1 MFTVRRWLSA
11 AATGGGGA
19 AARGGSA
26 AARGGRVPRIGE
38 LRTAREVLQVHERH
52 ALQMR
57 PVDVS
62 SCWSTLGKLI
72 RQHREECE
80 WMKAELRR
88 SKALAPLLDSM
99 LQKLPLFEPRS
110 VATAVYGLASVVS
123 ATRFAPDKRVWKAL
137 EARSADVSTEFNP
150 QELANTAYAFV
161 KAKHPAPALLDAIAA
176 EAAPRVRDFNAQDLA
191 NTAWAYATAQHA
203 APALLDAI
211 AAEAAPRVRDFKPQ
225 ELANTAWAYAA
236 ADHCSCEVLFG
247 RPVFVAHCDAT
258 QAAFLP
264 EDLCQLHQWQLWLEE
279 RGAAW
284 PRLPLPLAE
293 RCHAAFVAV
302 KGRPSRLQRQV
313 VAALKALGHE
323 PREEVRTPQGY
334 SLDAVVRIASRE
346 VAIEVD
352 GPSHFV
358 GRTHAP
364 TGATALKRR
373 QLRAAGWS
381 LVPVP
386 YWQWGAL
393 DATGQ
398 RELLLRELRNATEPK
413 EPKAETDPRVTKK
426 VRELLHKWGL
436 DESSLESCKP
446 TAYNGAKFGL
456 GDIAHLEPVKTK
468 KTKAA
473 PKAADVRD
481 GARSAELLDSSSSSG
496 SAEDGMD
503 NDRMKKRLLPAP
515 DGEDCEKQY
524 ASVESFRPCP
534 RI

>member
-11 AATGGGGA
+11 ATARGGRA
-19 AARGGSA
+19 AARGGGGSGAARDGSA
-26 AARGGRVPRIGE
+26 AAHGGSVPRIGE

-62 SCWSTLGKLI
+62 SCWSALGKLV
-72 RQHREECE
+72 RQSREECE

-110 VATAVYGLASVVS
+110 VATAVHGLASVVS
-123 ATRFAPDKRVWKAL
+123 ATRFAPDKRIWKAL
-137 EARSADVSTEFNP
+137 AARSEDVADKFNP
-150 QELANTAYAFV
+150 QELSNTAYAFV
-161 KAKHPAPALLDAIAA
+161 KAKQPAPALLDAIAA
-176 EAAPRVRDFNAQDLA
+176 EAAPRVRDFNAQNLA

-203 APALLDAI
+203 APGLLDAI
-211 AAEAAPRVRDFKPQ
+211 AAEAAPRVRDFNAQ
-225 ELANTAWAYAA
+225 GLAWAYAA
-236 ADHCSCEVLFG
+236 ADHSSCEVIFG
-247 RPVFVAHCDAT
+247 RPAFVAHCEAT

-264 EDLCQLHQWQLWLEE
+264 EHLRQLHQWQLWLEE

-293 RCHAAFVAV
+293 RCHAAFVAQE
-302 KGRPSRLQRQV
+302 GRPSRLQRQV
-313 VAALKALGHE
+313 IAALKALGHE

-334 SLDAVVRIASRE
+334 SLDGVVCISGRE

-373 QLRAAGWS
+373 QLRAAGWA

-386 YWQWGAL
+386 YWQWNAL

-413 EPKAETDPRVTKK
+413 DPKAETDPRVTKK
-426 VRELLHKWGL
+426 VRELLHKWDL
-436 DESSLESCKP
+436 DESSLQGCTP

-473 PKAADVRD
+473 PKTVDVRD
-481 GARSAELLDSSSSSG
+481 GARPAELLDSSSSRG
-496 SAEDGMD
+496 SAEDVYS
-503 NDRMKKRLLPAP
+503 DRMKKRALLS
-515 DGEDCEKQY
+515 GED
-524 ASVESFRPCP
+524 
-534 RI
+534 